1 MDFLKRAG
9 RDVRN
14 LGSSDLGR
22 IVGAGLA
29 PGLGQ
34 YWGQMEANAAN
45 AQMSKEQMDFQ
56 ERMSNTAHQREVADL
71 KAAGLNPI
79 LSANAGASTPAGA
92 MATAENT
99 MEGLGTAAKEMAQ
112 MALDYKKMKSEIN
125 LMDSQANKAN
135 VEAKVASKGIP
146 KADIINKTYQGVQ
159 KLWDSKIQPM
169 FKSGAKQI
177 QESEL
182 WQKMTTPKGG
192 LR

>member
-1 MDFLKRAG
+1 MDFIKRAG
-9 RDVRN
+9 RDLAN
-14 LGSSDLGR
+14 LGRSDLGQ

-29 PGLGQ
+29 PGLGS
-34 YWGQMEANAAN
+34 YWGQKEANAAN
-45 AQMSKEQMDFQ
+45 AQMAKEQMDFQ

-99 MEGLGTAAKEMAQ
+99 MEGLGQAAKDMAEMA
-112 MALDYKKMKSEIN
+112 LNFKKMKSEIG
-125 LMDSQANKAN
+125 LMDAQANKAH

-159 KLWDSKIQPM
+159 KLWNNKIQPM

-177 QESEL
+177 KESEFF
-182 WQKMTTPKGG
+182 QNITAPKGG